1 MLATLPPP
9 SFTLK
14 DPMEKYEGIAKLL
27 KDREERLELFTSEY
41 ARRSC
46 STSSTNT
53 AQHKTTHQKIH

>member
-27 KDREERLELFTSEY
+27 KVREERLELFTSEY
-41 ARRSC
+41 ADEKVLFDFFDKYC
-46 STSSTNT
+46 
-53 AQHKTTHQKIH
+53 AA